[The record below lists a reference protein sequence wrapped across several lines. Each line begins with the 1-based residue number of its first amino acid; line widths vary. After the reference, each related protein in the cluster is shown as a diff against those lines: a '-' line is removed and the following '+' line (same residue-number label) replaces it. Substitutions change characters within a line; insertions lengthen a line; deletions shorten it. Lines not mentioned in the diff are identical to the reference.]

1 MVITDDLLLDCD
13 SRAVKNEVD
22 KWVSV
27 NLSLWFEIQYN
38 TLIKNVLDDS
48 Y

>member
-1 MVITDDLLLDCD
+1 MVTFDFSFAFDLLLDCD

-27 NLSLWFEIQYN
+27 NLSLWFEI
-38 TLIKNVLDDS
+38 
-48 Y
+48 